1 MMNNIEN
8 KEHGGIN
15 VLSLFDGMS
24 CGQIALN
31 KLGIKVNHYFASE
44 IDKYAIHETTL
55 NFPDTEEIGDVCTV
69 DVEKLPKIDLLI
81 GGSPCQSFSFIGKRV
96 GMQTTSKEI
105 VDTLDKYL
113 ELKKEGFEFAGFS
126 YLFWEYMRILK
137 ELRKKNPDIL
147 FMLENVEMGEKW
159 EKVISKATGING
171 VHINSSLVSAQN
183 RKRIYWSNIKTV
195 KIGFPGFS
203 ESEISVIPQP
213 EDKGLYIKDILEE
226 NPDRKY
232 FIKDQV
238 LINLIKGK
246 IKAVSDKNG
255 FGFSPHNIH
264 EKSGAIVI
272 GGKMVYDTINLSIET
287 LRINSSNINKFI
299 LKRLDKNISVNDI
312 DLNMNYIS
320 NFFGK
325 ERIFTP
331 LERVRLQTVPEW
343 YKWDVSET
351 EQMKMLGNGWTVD
364 VIVHIFRFLK
374 DNPKIKNKII
384 IKEKDTKTILRN
396 FAEPIVNHSV

>member
-1 MMNNIEN
+1 MNMEEKN
-8 KEHGGIN
+8 KEGIN

-24 CGQIALN
+24 CGQIALK

-44 IDKYAIHETTL
+44 IDNYAIHETTL
-55 NFPDTEEIGDVCTV
+55 NFPTTEEIGDVCTV

-126 YLFWEYMRILK
+126 YLFWEYMRILE

-159 EKVISKATGING
+159 EKVISKAIGING

-195 KIGFPGFS
+195 KTGFPGFS
-203 ESEISVIPQP
+203 EKEISVIPQP

-232 FIKDQV
+232 FVKDKV
-238 LINLIKGK
+238 LVNLIKGK
-246 IKAVSDKNG
+246 IKALMDGNG
-255 FGFSPHNIH
+255 FGISPVSLN
-264 EKSGAIVI
+264 EKSRAVII
-272 GGKMVYDTINLSIET
+272 GGQMNSDTINLYSDT
-287 LRINSSNINKFI
+287 LHINLSNMHNFVDIMPNKKI
-299 LKRLDKNISVNDI
+299 MANEVS
-312 DLNMNYIS
+312 LNMNYIKL
-320 NFFGK
+320 FFGK
-325 ERIFTP
+325 IRRFTP
-331 LERVRLQTVPEW
+331 LERVRLQTVPEC

-351 EQMKMLGNGWTVD
+351 EEMKMLGNGWTVD

-374 DNPKIKNKII
+374 DNPKIKDKII
-384 IKEKDTKTILRN
+384 MKEKDTKTILRN
-396 FAEPIVNHSV
+396 FVEPIVNHSV

>member
-1 MMNNIEN
+1 MNMEEKN
-8 KEHGGIN
+8 KEGIN

-24 CGQIALN
+24 CGQIALK

-44 IDKYAIHETTL
+44 IDNYAIHETTL
-55 NFPDTEEIGDVCTV
+55 NFPTTEEIGDVCTV

-126 YLFWEYMRILK
+126 YLFWEYMRILE

-159 EKVISKATGING
+159 EKVISKAIGING

-195 KIGFPGFS
+195 KTGFPGFS
-203 ESEISVIPQP
+203 EKEISVIPQP

-226 NPDRKY
+226 NPGRKY
-232 FIKDQV
+232 FIKDKV
-238 LINLIKGK
+238 LVNLIKGK
-246 IKAVSDKNG
+246 IKALMDGNG
-255 FGFSPHNIH
+255 FGISPVSLN
-264 EKSGAIVI
+264 EKSRAVII
-272 GGKMVYDTINLSIET
+272 GGQMNSDTINLYSDT
-287 LRINSSNINKFI
+287 LHINLSNMHNFVDIMPNKKI
-299 LKRLDKNISVNDI
+299 MANEVS
-312 DLNMNYIS
+312 LNMNYIKL
-320 NFFGK
+320 FFGK
-325 ERIFTP
+325 IRRFTP
-331 LERVRLQTVPEW
+331 LERVRLQTVPEC

-351 EQMKMLGNGWTVD
+351 EELKMLGNGWTVD
-364 VIVHIFRFLK
+364 VIVHIFSFLK
-374 DNPKIKNKII
+374 DNPKIEDKII
-384 IKEKDTKTILRN
+384 I
-396 FAEPIVNHSV
+396 

>member
-1 MMNNIEN
+1 
-8 KEHGGIN
+8 
-15 VLSLFDGMS
+15 
-24 CGQIALN
+24 
-31 KLGIKVNHYFASE
+31 
-44 IDKYAIHETTL
+44 
-55 NFPDTEEIGDVCTV
+55 
-69 DVEKLPKIDLLI
+69 
-81 GGSPCQSFSFIGKRV
+81 
-96 GMQTTSKEI
+96 MQTTSKEI

-113 ELKKEGFEFAGFS
+113 ELKKEGFEFVGFS